1 MPVGWTMLRLFNHDG
16 DFNRGMWRVPLF
28 LPPVRPDFAPED
40 LVNVHRIKDLE
51 VFLRLVPGQQS
62 QVHDRFSVNPDM
74 TQMQYKYPKELQMK
88 QQVPHNPPAGASPRS
103 ILLSCMTVLSIYDRP
118 LFCFRRNSTTNLTHL
133 WQEKRVPVPESLPQ
147 ASLPPVPPLPL
158 PGQSGA
164 EALPGAT
171 QEGSVPLMP
180 GIVHPSLMAPT
191 AALQLHLHDLSGSI
205 FGHGH
210 CREPG
215 PVFVR
220 ASLAALSSGHLIST
234 SISAHSSVA
243 VPSPGL
249 RALEN
254 VAEEGEEPMEEWV
267 YKEAHG
273 SWCTSSVSGGDESL
287 VSIAQGCVFKHV
299 PCSLDTVLLLEVY
312 REHVESAESH
322 TDVPTQGDVSQPV
335 LRQNPDLSD
344 TLISWA
350 SIPLFAR
357 AGAQE
362 PTQEGEERSEWSKA
376 GLRVLTSVQEKA
388 LLAPPISHGRDYDT
402 LRLEQSKYADV
413 LSCEGLATSTGG
425 MTVILNAPLPT
436 LRVTIEVP
444 EVPVL
449 DKFGRVKDAI
459 GAAQYLQKAA
469 KTSRLAA
476 QDDTVFRYEDKE
488 AWKLSPDTTI
498 SNELF
503 AADDGFDI
511 YIDAAR
517 WMPDNVAL
525 TTVTC
530 FVASSKMQ
538 LYGKFEKE
546 IDARTM
552 NVRCPLFLARKEMR
566 RDPSRDWDP
575 TLTLLIQ
582 INGLECNPTEILKKR
597 DADRSDKVAD
607 GQAPGEMAMVQSSAT
622 DKLPC
627 VIVGFSVLHLFVD
640 TVSGIQPA
648 SNQVREFALNEGSFQ
663 LPMHRSG
670 LKEKEDLSAGALD
683 DELRRLC
690 STVLVRIV
698 KAPRLADG
706 TRTMSVK
713 DHPGVDEAELAEHQ
727 LLVRPKPY
735 HAAGYSSYM
744 SRPNA
749 MEEVLY
755 PQRLSAA
762 RSKMISA
769 AELTMALSK
778 RKLSLEEE
786 DALRECEAFLP
797 EHFNDTLKTMRAH
810 IKNAFKDNFPTR
822 VLDTK
827 FSTPYMPDQGF
838 LLSVDGIDNVS
849 QDYFAI
855 WTGAFSST
863 LPQAQY
869 YQTQGQVSSDV
880 TLFYQ
885 MDFQADASSPR
896 WTDGWM
902 WYQRRDLGVKGR
914 LVAII
919 DVRMV
924 VTEAKVSRKMKKL
937 KSRQIVQLGFGFL
950 PIIGPAGS
958 YVLSGNHRLPLY
970 AMGAKPQ
977 PLQLDQADQ
986 LKPSQEGPS
995 SNLLERIE
1003 VLDSSLH
1010 IQNALG
1016 EAVKD
1021 KEIHLV
1027 EGASVLCRLVDRY
1040 TSPFHSSN
1048 LLFACLLLMQSD
1060 KDVLTHGR

>member
-1 MPVGWTMLRLFNHDG
+1 M
-16 DFNRGMWRVPLF
+16 
-28 LPPVRPDFAPED
+28 
-40 LVNVHRIKDLE
+40 
-51 VFLRLVPGQQS
+51 
-62 QVHDRFSVNPDM
+62 
-74 TQMQYKYPKELQMK
+74 
-88 QQVPHNPPAGASPRS
+88 
-103 ILLSCMTVLSIYDRP
+103 
-118 LFCFRRNSTTNLTHL
+118 
-133 WQEKRVPVPESLPQ
+133 
-147 ASLPPVPPLPL
+147 
-158 PGQSGA
+158 
-164 EALPGAT
+164 EALPVAGIHQQHSGAPT
-171 QEGSVPLMP
+171 L
-180 GIVHPSLMAPT
+180 PSMVLPSQMAPT

-210 CREPG
+210 CREQG
-215 PVFVR
+215 PIFVR
-220 ASLAALSSGHLIST
+220 ASLVSLSSGQLIRT
-234 SISAHSSVA
+234 SIGPHRNMAVA
-243 VPSPGL
+243 SPGL
-249 RALEN
+249 RVMEN
-254 VAEEGEEPMEEWV
+254 VAEEGEDPVEEWV
-267 YKEAHG
+267 FNEAYG
-273 SWCTSSVSGGDESL
+273 SWCTSSVAPEDASFVSL
-287 VSIAQGCVFKHV
+287 GQGCSFEHV
-299 PCSLDTVLLLEVY
+299 PCSVDTVLLLEVY
-312 REHVESAESH
+312 REYVDSEASQTGIPEQ
-322 TDVPTQGDVSQPV
+322 VDVSQPL
-335 LRQNPDLSD
+335 LRQNPNSLD

-350 SIPLFAR
+350 TIALFAR

-362 PTQEGEERSEWSKA
+362 PVPEGEERSDWSKA
-376 GLRVLTSVQEKA
+376 GLRLLTSVQEKA

-402 LRLEQSKYADV
+402 VRLEQAKYADV
-413 LSCEGLATSTGG
+413 LSCDGLATSTGG

-444 EVPVL
+444 EVPVF

-469 KTSRLAA
+469 KTSRLATLA
-476 QDDTVFRYEDKE
+476 DTVFRYEDKE
-488 AWKLSPDTTI
+488 AWKASPDPPI
-498 SNELF
+498 SDELF
-503 AADDGFDI
+503 ASDDGFDI

-530 FVASSKMQ
+530 FVANSKME

-582 INGLECNPTEILKKR
+582 INGLECNPADILRRR
-597 DADRSDKVAD
+597 DADRADRQAVGEVAP
-607 GQAPGEMAMVQSSAT
+607 AESSSAQRLT
-622 DKLPC
+622 C

-648 SNQVREFALNEGSFQ
+648 SNEVREYLLNEGSFQ

-670 LKEKEDLSAGALD
+670 LKEKEDLSARALD

-706 TRTMSVK
+706 TRTVSVK
-713 DHPGVDEAELAEHQ
+713 DNPGVDEAELEELR
-727 LLVRPKPY
+727 LLIRPKPY
-735 HAAGYSSYM
+735 HTAGYSSSM

-749 MEEVLY
+749 MEQVLY

-762 RSKMISA
+762 RSKTISA
-769 AELTMALSK
+769 AELVMALSK
-778 RKLSLEEE
+778 QKLSMEEE
-786 DALRECEAFLP
+786 DSLRECEAFLP
-797 EHFNDTLKTMRAH
+797 EHFNDTLKAMRAR
-810 IKNAFKDNFPTR
+810 IKSAFKDNPPSR

-838 LLSVDGIDNVS
+838 LLSVDGIDNIS

-855 WTGAFSST
+855 WTGAFCST

-869 YQTQGQVSSDV
+869 YQTQGQVSSDI

-902 WYQRRDLGVKGR
+902 WYQKRDLGVKGR
-914 LVAII
+914 LVALI

-937 KSRQIVQLGFGFL
+937 KNRQVVQLGFAFL

-958 YVLSGNHRLPLY
+958 YVLSGNYQLPLY

-986 LKPSQEGPS
+986 LKLSEEGPS
-995 SNLLERIE
+995 SGLLERIE
-1003 VLDSSLH
+1003 VLDSGLH
-1010 IQNALG
+1010 IQNALN

-1027 EGASVLCRLVDRY
+1027 EGVSVVCRLVDRY
-1040 TSPFHSSN
+1040 TS
-1048 LLFACLLLMQSD
+1048 CLVFPDLQ
-1060 KDVLTHGR
+1060 H

>member
-1 MPVGWTMLRLFNHDG
+1 VWVLQSN
-16 DFNRGMWRVPLF
+16 
-28 LPPVRPDFAPED
+28 D
-40 LVNVHRIKDLE
+40 LSSD
-51 VFLRLVPGQQS
+51 
-62 QVHDRFSVNPDM
+62 
-74 TQMQYKYPKELQMK
+74 
-88 QQVPHNPPAGASPRS
+88 S
-103 ILLSCMTVLSIYDRP
+103 IP
-118 LFCFRRNSTTNLTHL
+118 
-133 WQEKRVPVPESLPQ
+133 WQEKRVPAPDPVPP
-147 ASLPPVPPLPL
+147 ANAIVPPLPL
-158 PGQSGA
+158 PGAGVHALHHSQGVA
-164 EALPGAT
+164 E
-171 QEGSVPLMP
+171 QKHEEGEPENVR
-180 GIVHPSLMAPT
+180 PSQMAPT
-191 AALQLHLHDLSGSI
+191 AALQLHLHDLSGSL

-215 PVFVR
+215 PLFVR
-220 ASLAALSSGHLIST
+220 VSLVVLSSGQHIYT
-234 SISAHSSVA
+234 SIGPHRNVA

-249 RALEN
+249 RVMEN
-254 VAEEGEEPMEEWV
+254 VADEGEEPVEEGV
-267 YKEAHG
+267 FKEAHG
-273 SWCTSSVSGGDESL
+273 SWCSSSVPGGDDSL
-287 VSIAQGCVFKHV
+287 VSIRQGCTFEHV

-312 REHVESAESH
+312 REYEEEDSTSRNDLSTLDEAPPPE
-322 TDVPTQGDVSQPV
+322 
-335 LRQNPDLSD
+335 LRQNPHPSD

-362 PTQEGEERSEWSKA
+362 PVPEGEERSEWSKA
-376 GLRVLTSVQEKA
+376 GLRLLTSVQEKV
-388 LLAPPISHGRDYDT
+388 LLAPPISHGKDYDT

-413 LSCEGLATSTGG
+413 LSCDGLATSTGG

-436 LRVTIEVP
+436 LRFTIEVP
-444 EVPVL
+444 EVQVL

-459 GAAQYLQKAA
+459 GAALYMQKGA

-476 QDDTVFRYEDKE
+476 QSETVFRYTDIE
-488 AWKLSPDTTI
+488 AWTASPVAPI

-503 AADDGFDI
+503 AVDDGFDI

-530 FVASSKMQ
+530 FVAGSKMQ

-546 IDARTM
+546 IDARSM

-566 RDPSRDWDP
+566 KDASRDWDP

-582 INGLECNPTEILKKR
+582 VNGLEDNPSHIIKKR
-597 DADRSDKVAD
+597 DADKAAKDSV
-607 GQAPGEMAMVQSSAT
+607 APGGEDVARTMP
-622 DKLPC
+622 KPPC
-627 VIVGFSVLHLFVD
+627 VVVGFAVLPLFVD
-640 TVSGIQPA
+640 PVSGEQPA
-648 SNQVREFALNEGSFQ
+648 SSEVREYVLNEGSFQ
-663 LPMHRSG
+663 LSLHRSG
-670 LKEKEDLSAGALD
+670 LKENEDLSARALD

-698 KAPRLADG
+698 KAARLADG

-713 DHPGVDEAELAEHQ
+713 DHPGASEEQLQELQ

-735 HAAGYSSYM
+735 HEAGYSSTM

-749 MEEVLY
+749 IEEVLY
-755 PQRLSAA
+755 PLRLNAA
-762 RSKMISA
+762 KSKMISA
-769 AELTMALSK
+769 AEVVMAMLK
-778 RKLSLEEE
+778 QKLSVEEE
-786 DALRECEAFLP
+786 DSLRECEAFAS
-797 EHFNDTLKTMRAH
+797 ENFNDTLKTMRSH
-810 IKNAFKDNFPTR
+810 IKNAFRNNAATR
-822 VLDTK
+822 VLETK

-838 LLSVDGIDNVS
+838 FVSVDGIDNMS
-849 QDYFAI
+849 QDYFSI
-855 WTGAFSST
+855 WTGAFCST

-896 WTDGWM
+896 WIDGWM

-924 VTEAKVSRKMKKL
+924 VTDAKVNKKMRKL
-937 KSRQIVQLGFGFL
+937 KNRQIVQLGFALL

-958 YVLSGNHRLPLY
+958 YVLSGNYRLPLY
-970 AMGAKPQ
+970 AMGAKPT

-986 LKPSQEGPS
+986 LKPTQEGPS
-995 SNLLERIE
+995 SGVLERIE
-1003 VLDSSLH
+1003 VLDNSLH
-1010 IQNALG
+1010 IQSALD
-1016 EAVKD
+1016 EAVKE

-1027 EGASVLCRLVDRY
+1027 EGTSVVCRLVDRY
-1040 TSPFHSSN
+1040 AHANARRHMLSTTNSVYD
-1048 LLFACLLLMQSD
+1048 AYMC
-1060 KDVLTHGR
+1060 R